1 MNILYTCDDN
11 YIWLMGISVISLLK
25 NNRHIAKIDIYVL
38 GEKISTENKK
48 LLELISRKYARSI
61 NVIDVP
67 DLDIPDTLV
76 SARWPISAF
85 TRLYAG
91 QLLPNNLEHV
101 LYLDCDT
108 IIRGDISELD
118 CPDMNECIFCGVKDC
133 IAGRYK
139 KNIGLSPKDVYI
151 NAGVLSINLKRL
163 KELNIN
169 QLLDNYMLRY
179 GKLINY
185 ADQDILN
192 GVFHN
197 HIGILDA
204 RFNVMTIDVT
214 HTYNE
219 ICILRNPTNFYS
231 RQELICAVNNP
242 TIVHYTTN
250 MRVIRPWFSNSN
262 HPLKD
267 DFFEYFSESPWN
279 YQELEVFRFTSIE
292 AHVIG
297 IIQVLPPKMALPIL
311 GIIHSIIKPLVI
323 KLRANK

>member
-118 CPDMNECIFCGVKDC
+118 CPDMN
-133 IAGRYK
+133 
-139 KNIGLSPKDVYI
+139 
-151 NAGVLSINLKRL
+151 
-163 KELNIN
+163 
-169 QLLDNYMLRY
+169 
-179 GKLINY
+179 
-185 ADQDILN
+185 
-192 GVFHN
+192 
-197 HIGILDA
+197 
-204 RFNVMTIDVT
+204 
-214 HTYNE
+214 
-219 ICILRNPTNFYS
+219 
-231 RQELICAVNNP
+231 
-242 TIVHYTTN
+242 
-250 MRVIRPWFSNSN
+250 
-262 HPLKD
+262 
-267 DFFEYFSESPWN
+267 
-279 YQELEVFRFTSIE
+279 
-292 AHVIG
+292 
-297 IIQVLPPKMALPIL
+297 
-311 GIIHSIIKPLVI
+311 
-323 KLRANK
+323 